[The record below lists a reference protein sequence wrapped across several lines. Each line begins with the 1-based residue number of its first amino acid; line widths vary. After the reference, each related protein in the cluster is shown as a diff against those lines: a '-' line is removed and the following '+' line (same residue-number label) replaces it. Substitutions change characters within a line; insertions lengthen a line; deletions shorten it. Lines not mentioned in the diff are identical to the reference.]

1 MVICIFLFLELFPRD
16 VYRNYAAVLFSSPQ
30 GLQASKYPIFNH
42 T

>member
-16 VYRNYAAVLFSSPQ
+16 VYRNYAAVLVFSPQ
-30 GLQASKYPIFNH
+30 GLQASKYPLFNH